1 MKVSKFKEQ
10 VVSYDDRRSFQLH
23 KGKRGIQ
30 VWMNGKHW
38 MPPKPFPPTGFD
50 PKTVEFD
57 TVESAVDS
65 VKAFLGLG
73 RFTIVNEEDEVVEHL
88 TTNKFVRYEK
98 RRLGLIP

>member
-10 VVSYDDRRSFQLH
+10 VVSYDDRRSFQLL

-38 MPPKPFPPTGFD
+38 MPPKPFPTGFD

-65 VKAFLGLG
+65 VKALLGLG
-73 RFTIVNEEDEVVEHL
+73 RFTIVNEGGEVVENL
-88 TTNKFVRYEK
+88 TTKEYVQYEK
-98 RRLGLIP
+98 RSLGLIS